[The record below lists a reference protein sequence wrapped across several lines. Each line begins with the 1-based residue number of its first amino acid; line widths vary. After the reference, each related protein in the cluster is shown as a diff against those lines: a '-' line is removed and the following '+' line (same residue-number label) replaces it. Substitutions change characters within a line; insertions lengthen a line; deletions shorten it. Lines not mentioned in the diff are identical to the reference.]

1 MSVSVKTSRIDIRLT
16 DDDKNII
23 ERAAACNRQ
32 SMTSYI
38 ISVVIKQAQLDLI
51 RNELIHLSKE
61 DMEHLLKMLDNPPE
75 PNDRLKEL
83 FK

>member
-1 MSVSVKTSRIDIRLT
+1 MGVVMKTSRIDIRLSE
-16 DDDKNII
+16 DDKNII
-23 ERAAACNRQ
+23 ERAAACNRV
-32 SMTSYI
+32 STTSYI

-61 DMEHLLKMLDNPPE
+61 DMEYLINLLEHPNE
-75 PNDRLKEL
+75 PNERLKEL